1 MKVIKL
7 FQSHDE
13 LIKNKIH
20 GILDAMVNTDEEYAT
35 YLIDQLIE
43 YIEINYDGLYID
55 NAVNKL
61 LEAKFWLDQCELSYQ
76 ATEEIEEKK

>member
-7 FQSHDE
+7 FQSHDK
-13 LIKNKIH
+13 LIKNKIN
-20 GILDAMVNTDEEYAT
+20 GILDAMSSTDDEYAT

-55 NAVNKL
+55 NAVYKL